1 MFKIG
6 DRIVYGSIGVC
17 SVEDIAPMDRG
28 GKDYYKL
35 KPCFGSEVIFAP
47 VDTKVFM
54 RPALNREEA
63 EKLIRM
69 IPYVESKSC
78 SNKNTKAAKDEY
90 EKAFASH
97 NCEALIELIKGV
109 YEKGKTGKKVGV
121 IDQRYMKKA
130 EDLLHGELALAL
142 DITRDKVPEYIA
154 ATIEK

>member
-35 KPCFGSEVIFAP
+35 KPCFGSEVVYTP

-63 EKLIRM
+63 LKLISQ
-69 IPYVESKSC
+69 IPNVESKKC
-78 SNKNTKAAKDEY
+78 DTKTVTAMKDEY
-90 EKAFASH
+90 QQFFTSH
-97 NCEALIELIKGV
+97 NCEDLIQLIKGI
-109 YEKGKTGKKVGV
+109 YEKGEEAGKLGV

-142 DITRDKVPEYIA
+142 DIERDQVPEYIA